1 MPDRHH
7 KTRNQNYPEPERRD
21 RERDRDRDRDR
32 GRDRDRDRDRDR
44 GNESYKEDR
53 STVYYYKE
61 RSRNFVEPDQE
72 VFSPHESRNE
82 EALYNLKYIPTA
94 RGLCQ
99 LMQFLVNL
107 LIVICAGVPYSN
119 NGRYQDVAGM
129 GGLYYYYYGGAQ
141 AFTAQE
147 AAKVN
152 ELADLLYK
160 LKLPPYI
167 FTMACGG
174 ALMVYALVML
184 ALGVLRV
191 PYRCPAVLLPE
202 ALLDA
207 LISLGY
213 IPAVAFYFIKLKET
227 YSNPI
232 CSEREIMY
240 TSKGIKG
247 YECGLS
253 GTDIAGG
260 FFGVMGV
267 FVFMLSAVFTVRAFR
282 AVRQMKQQREAED
295 NHL

>member
-1 MPDRHH
+1 MNDL
-7 KTRNQNYPEPERRD
+7 
-21 RERDRDRDRDR
+21 
-32 GRDRDRDRDRDR
+32 
-44 GNESYKEDR
+44 
-53 STVYYYKE
+53 
-61 RSRNFVEPDQE
+61 
-72 VFSPHESRNE
+72 
-82 EALYNLKYIPTA
+82 ALMLCNLSSA
-94 RGLCQ
+94 GLCQ

-119 NGRYQDVAGM
+119 KGRYQDLAGL

-141 AFTAQE
+141 AFTTQE

-152 ELADLLYK
+152 ELSDLFYK

-191 PYRCPAVLLPE
+191 PFRCPAVLPPE

-232 CSEREIMY
+232 CKQREDMY
-240 TSKGIKG
+240 LSKGIKG
-247 YECGLS
+247 YECSLS

-267 FVFMLSAVFTVRAFR
+267 FVFMVSAVFTVRAFR

-295 NHL
+295 NYV